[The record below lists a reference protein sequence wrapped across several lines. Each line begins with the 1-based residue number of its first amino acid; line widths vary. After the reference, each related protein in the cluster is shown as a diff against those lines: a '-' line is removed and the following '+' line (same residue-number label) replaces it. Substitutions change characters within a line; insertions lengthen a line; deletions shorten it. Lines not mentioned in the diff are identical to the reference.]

1 MTIDTDHDDIILAQD
16 LMGVVDQAT
25 IVDIYKL
32 LGKDTVTDALR
43 WEDVFNGYIL
53 REYHGFRR
61 L

>member
-1 MTIDTDHDDIILAQD
+1 MAIDADHDDIILAQD

-32 LGKDTVTDALR
+32 LGKNTVTDALR

-53 REYHGFRR
+53 REYHGFRQ